1 MYNQVLKIRNNEM
14 TGANISNDVSTCRVT
29 CSDNNTLSSQTA
41 DKRG

>member
-1 MYNQVLKIRNNEM
+1 M